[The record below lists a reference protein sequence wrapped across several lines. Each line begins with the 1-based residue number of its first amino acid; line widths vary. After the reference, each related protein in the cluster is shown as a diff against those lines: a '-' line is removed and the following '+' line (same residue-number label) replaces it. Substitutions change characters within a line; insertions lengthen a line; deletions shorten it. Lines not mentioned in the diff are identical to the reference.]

1 MKNMNQLLAGAE
13 KYTTHNF
20 SVTPSL
26 LEMAATSSRKTVT
39 NPVPKCPNLNK
50 ETTTC

>member
-1 MKNMNQLLAGAE
+1 MKNMNQFLAGAE

-26 LEMAATSSRKTVT
+26 LEMAATSSRKSVT
-39 NPVPKCPNLNK
+39 DPVPNCPDLNK
-50 ETTTC
+50 ETATC